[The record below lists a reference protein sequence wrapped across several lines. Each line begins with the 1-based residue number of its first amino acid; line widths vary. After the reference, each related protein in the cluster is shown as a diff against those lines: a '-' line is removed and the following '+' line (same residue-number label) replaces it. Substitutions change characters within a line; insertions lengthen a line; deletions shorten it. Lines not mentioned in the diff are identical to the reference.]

1 MPTETGSSPEV
12 LKPKKSFLKKE
23 KDKILRV
30 LTADY
35 MSSEESDAIMPM
47 TMGREYLRE
56 RPSLNQA

>member
-35 MSSEESDAIMPM
+35 MSSEESDANDN
-47 TMGREYLRE
+47 GE
-56 RPSLNQA
+56 RIFKRKAIP